1 MAVTVTATA
10 KTGTDDV
17 EVTVVYQQGCHD
29 VRIFKTY
36 WGVSRK
42 TKYNLPFKYKLD
54 AFLENPICNKV
65 VQRELHVST

>member
-10 KTGTDDV
+10 KPGTDDV

-36 WGVSRK
+36 W
-42 TKYNLPFKYKLD
+42 
-54 AFLENPICNKV
+54 
-65 VQRELHVST
+65 